1 MQFPTYIAGIPCQCN
16 VIYATPL
23 IPMRVYGP
31 GMEDA
36 DPPEGGDFEFEIL
49 DRKGYRAKWLEHKL
63 TSKDVDR
70 LYEEFC
76 IMQKAEELGYY

>member
-1 MQFPTYIAGIPCQCN
+1 MLFPTYIAGIPCQCN

-49 DRKGYRAKWLEHKL
+49 DRKGYRAKWLEPKI
-63 TSKDVDR
+63 TPKDVDR
-70 LYEEFC
+70 LYEEYR
-76 IMQKAEELGYY
+76 ILMEAEEFDCY